1 MSVTNPAAFPNSGA
15 ASADN
20 PSTRHAFEGVGPDE
34 FKAIFRHHAAGV
46 SLITA
51 DAGTGPA
58 ALTAT
63 SVFSV
68 SAEPPIF
75 VFSISSSSSAAPVIT
90 SAETLVVHILDADRL
105 DLAKLGA
112 TSGVDRFADTSAWSR
127 LATGEPVF
135 SGVST
140 WIRGRVIN
148 RMEAG
153 NSTIIAVHA
162 LETSQSSSAPDAR
175 EHGAPLVYHNR
186 TWHSLGEHSALDS

>member
-1 MSVTNPAAFPNSGA
+1 MSVTNPAASTNGGPSA
-15 ASADN
+15 EEPAS
-20 PSTRHAFEGVGPDE
+20 RHAFDGVGPDE

-51 DAGTGPA
+51 DAGSGPA

-112 TSGVDRFADTSAWSR
+112 TSGIDRFADTASWTR
-127 LATGEPVF
+127 LPTGEPVF

-162 LETSQSSSAPDAR
+162 LETSQTSTAPDVR

-186 TWHSLGEHSALDS
+186 TWHSLGDHSALG

>member
-1 MSVTNPAAFPNSGA
+1 MSVTNSA
-15 ASADN
+15 ASFSDE
-20 PSTRHAFEGVGPDE
+20 STPRLGFEGVGPDE

-51 DAGTGPA
+51 DNGSGPA

-90 SAETLVVHILDADRL
+90 TTETLVVHILDADRL

-112 TSGVDRFADTSAWSR
+112 TSGVDRFADAASWTR
-127 LATGEPVF
+127 LPTGEPVF
-135 SGVST
+135 TGVST

-162 LETSQSSSAPDAR
+162 LETSQTATDGGTR

>member
-1 MSVTNPAAFPNSGA
+1 MTVTNPAASPSHDP
-15 ASADN
+15 SAVDR
-20 PSTRHAFEGVGPDE
+20 PAVRHAFDGVGPDE

-51 DAGTGPA
+51 DAGSGPA

-112 TSGVDRFADTSAWSR
+112 TSGVDRFADASTWSR
-127 LATGEPVF
+127 LSTGEPVF
-135 SGVST
+135 TGVST

-153 NSTIIAVHA
+153 NSTIVAVHA
-162 LETSQSSSAPDAR
+162 LETSQSSATPETR

-186 TWHSLGEHSALDS
+186 TWHSLGDHSAIDA

>member
-1 MSVTNPAAFPNSGA
+1 MSITNPAASPNSGA
-15 ASADN
+15 AATDH
-20 PSTRHAFEGVGPDE
+20 PSSRHTFEGVGPDE

-51 DAGTGPA
+51 DAGSGPA

-90 SAETLVVHILDADRL
+90 TAETLVVHILDADRL

-112 TSGVDRFADTSAWSR
+112 TSGIDRFADTSAWSR

-135 SGVST
+135 AGVST

-162 LETSQSSSAPDAR
+162 LETSQSAPTPDAR

>member
-1 MSVTNPAAFPNSGA
+1 VSVPNSA
-15 ASADN
+15 AS
-20 PSTRHAFEGVGPDE
+20 PSGQPTPRHTFEGVGPDE

-51 DAGTGPA
+51 DNGTGPA

-90 SAETLVVHILDADRL
+90 TADTLVVHILDADRL

-112 TSGVDRFADTSAWSR
+112 TSGVDRFADAGSWTR
-127 LATGEPVF
+127 LPSGEPVF
-135 SGVST
+135 TGVST

-162 LETSQSSSAPDAR
+162 LETSQTAGEAGAR

-186 TWHSLGEHSALDS
+186 TWHSLGEHSALDA

>member
-1 MSVTNPAAFPNSGA
+1 MSITNSA
-15 ASADN
+15 ASFSEQSS
-20 PSTRHAFEGVGPDE
+20 PRHGFDGVGPDE

-51 DAGTGPA
+51 DNGTGPA

-90 SAETLVVHILDADRL
+90 TAETLVVHILDADRL

-112 TSGVDRFADTSAWSR
+112 TSGVDRFADADAWTR
-127 LATGEPVF
+127 LPSGEPVF
-135 SGVST
+135 TGVST

-162 LETSQSSSAPDAR
+162 LETSQTAAEPGAR

-186 TWHSLGEHSALDS
+186 TWHSLGDHSALDG

>member
-1 MSVTNPAAFPNSGA
+1 VTVTNSH
-15 ASADN
+15 ASSPDE
-20 PSTRHAFEGVGPDE
+20 PTPRHGFEGVGPDE

-51 DAGTGPA
+51 DNGTARA

-75 VFSISSSSSAAPVIT
+75 VFSISSSSSAAPVIS
-90 SAETLVVHILDADRL
+90 SAETLVVHILDADRI

-112 TSGVDRFADTSAWSR
+112 TSGIDRFADTTAWTS
-127 LATGEPVF
+127 LPTGEPVF

-162 LETSQSSSAPDAR
+162 LETSQGSSTGAR
-175 EHGAPLVYHNR
+175 AHGAPLVYHNR
-186 TWHSLGEHSALDS
+186 TWHHLGDHSALDA